1 MWECEDEAFQ
11 EVLNCSFLLS
21 EPGEEQSQ
29 DELRQAKAALS
40 LKLKFHK

>member
-11 EVLNCSFLLS
+11 EVLNCSFLS
-21 EPGEEQSQ
+21 EAGEEQSSA
-29 DELRQAKAALS
+29 ELRRVKAALS